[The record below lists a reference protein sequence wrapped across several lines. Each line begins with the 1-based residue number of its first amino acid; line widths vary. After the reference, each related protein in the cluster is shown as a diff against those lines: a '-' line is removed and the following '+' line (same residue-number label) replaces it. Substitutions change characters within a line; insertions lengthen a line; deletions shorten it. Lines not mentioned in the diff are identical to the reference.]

1 MRLKLLVLREINL
14 VWMVK
19 ELPIRSIF
27 NFSEKLNKILEIHFF
42 FHPNKFNNKITNSLN
57 IHTF

>member
-42 FHPNKFNNKITNSLN
+42 FIPINLITKSP
-57 IHTF
+57 IP